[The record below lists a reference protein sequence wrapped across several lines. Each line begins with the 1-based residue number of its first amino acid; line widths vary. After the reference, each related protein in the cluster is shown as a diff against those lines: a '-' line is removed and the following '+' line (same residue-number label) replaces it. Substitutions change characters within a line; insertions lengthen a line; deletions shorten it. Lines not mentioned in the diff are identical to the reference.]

1 MSVEARSTSLPR
13 RPREA
18 VDGTRAG
25 TLVEGVLRVVAEVFV
40 NGDGGRELCRHR
52 VKIGCVRGLSLY
64 LRWRFTDSSE
74 AWASAKGAN
83 IARPITRQIAIFF
96 MSVLPKSSRRYC
108 TRCCV
113 IAEMVGVISMP
124 GSFDGGRG
132 VAAKHS
138 LSFASFAALW
148 SGAPQACSTS
158 VSSSCTLL
166 AVPCLKAMCASE
178 AFCEVPCC
186 TTLLCVRID
195 SRAVRNL
202 FSSCCCRFSRS
213 C

>member
-1 MSVEARSTSLPR
+1 MAIRADARSTSFPR
-13 RPREA
+13 SPMKLFRSRSGNRDRGRNPRCCG
-18 VDGTRAG
+18 GTRKSH
-25 TLVEGVLRVVAEVFV
+25 
-40 NGDGGRELCRHR
+40 GGRELCRHR
-52 VKIGCVRGLSLY
+52 VKIGCVRGLDCISGADSLI
-64 LRWRFTDSSE
+64 SSE
-74 AWASAKGAN
+74 AWGRAKGAN

-148 SGAPQACSTS
+148 SGALCSACSTS

-166 AVPCLKAMCASE
+166 AVPCLKAMCA
-178 AFCEVPCC
+178 
-186 TTLLCVRID
+186 
-195 SRAVRNL
+195 
-202 FSSCCCRFSRS
+202 
-213 C
+213 